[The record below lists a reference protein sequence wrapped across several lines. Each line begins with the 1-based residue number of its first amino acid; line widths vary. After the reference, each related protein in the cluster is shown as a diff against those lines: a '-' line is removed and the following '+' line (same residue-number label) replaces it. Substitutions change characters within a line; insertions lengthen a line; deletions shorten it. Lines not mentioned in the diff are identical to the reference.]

1 MKRMGEVVSFVW
13 ENLHTLTSLT
23 GKAGIS
29 TMMQQ
34 RGQRTWGLK
43 VTQICYTRMSTFHPQ
58 IVSMTSKDSPV
69 FVYQCIEGH
78 AVPPASGEIVN
89 VDVGVPNK
97 HEAQDK
103 SDTIIK

>member
-1 MKRMGEVVSFVW
+1 
-13 ENLHTLTSLT
+13 
-23 GKAGIS
+23 
-29 TMMQQ
+29 
-34 RGQRTWGLK
+34 
-43 VTQICYTRMSTFHPQ
+43 MSTFHPQ

-89 VDVGVPNK
+89 VDVGIPNK

-103 SDTIIK
+103 SNTIIKRRSVLLLNTVFKKKKSL